1 MSNTKPT
8 TNQTQATDKKMP
20 DFRIVQEKAY
30 FKRGQNGQAIKDVK
44 LVELTVA
51 WKETSSND
59 KPYLSFADCVMSITP
74 DVDGRVKLVGFA
86 IEPKNNAPS

>member
-8 TNQTQATDKKMP
+8 TTPNQKAEKKMP
-20 DFRIVQEKAY
+20 DFRIMQEKAY

-51 WKETSSND
+51 WNETSSNN
-59 KPYLSFADCVMSITP
+59 KSYLSFADCVMSITP

-86 IEPKNNAPS
+86 VEPKENQPS